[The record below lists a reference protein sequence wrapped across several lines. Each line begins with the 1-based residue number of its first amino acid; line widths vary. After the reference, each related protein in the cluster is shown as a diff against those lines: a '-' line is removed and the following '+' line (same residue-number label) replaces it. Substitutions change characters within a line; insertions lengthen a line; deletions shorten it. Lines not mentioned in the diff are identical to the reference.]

1 MAWGNIVD
9 RIWGLIVDRANLREI
24 PFRRVP
30 YTYFDL
36 DHWLGAIV
44 ASAFAW
50 LAITGL
56 LLLIWYDASNPY
68 KSTMRI
74 VNEIPYGKLLL
85 PSHLYAAHLMI
96 LSAYIHMFRN
106 FFKAAYK
113 KPREL
118 LWIVGILS
126 GVMTLNTA
134 FLGYVLIG
142 DITATDAINVGKGVV
157 TGVFGADLGNYIL
170 ALLFGTST
178 AETYNRVLAFH
189 IISAGLLALLFVVHL
204 ALFEAYGPPAD
215 PKESRWKASLSII
228 NQMRKDLAPWFPT
241 NFLYILYMTGI
252 TWGLLLAL
260 LSIALTFENIHPL
273 ISPLPGPPAGAE
285 TEHPPYPPWF
295 FLFLYKV
302 ADFVF
307 LSIQSP
313 VVISFGPLTITI
325 PESPILVPFI
335 VGVIAP
341 LLYLILVP
349 FLDRSDERHPLKRPV
364 HTAIGALIVV
374 YLIQASIWGALT
386 PGEPIHLDKAL
397 AVMLPPMIT
406 IVLGIYLLSKRHAG
420 VRVNRQGLVRGMA
433 SLYVG
438 VLLLIA
444 SGATLAL
451 RSWESVMRGGDL
463 ESLASIAIGSFGS
476 GVGLLIL
483 SMVPRIGDR
492 RVRIAQD
499 PDPRDTGTRAEAV
512 EKVVELER
520 DIPTWMIILGG
531 FYILIIIVSAIA
543 LAYIDPIAR
552 SSAISS
558 TLAIIMLALAGISHM
573 AYRTTNIL
581 PYSGDHVELKPH
593 IAVIILMVMAIVGLM
608 PR

>member
-1 MAWGNIVD
+1 MAGSNIVE
-9 RIWGLIVDRANLREI
+9 RIWNWIVDRANLREI

-68 KSTMRI
+68 NSTMRI

-118 LWIVGILS
+118 LWIVGVLA

-134 FLGYVLIG
+134 FLGYVLVG
-142 DITATDAINVGKGVV
+142 DITSSDAVNVGKGVV
-157 TGVFGADLGNYIL
+157 TGIFGTDLGNYIL
-170 ALLFGTST
+170 ALLFGTS
-178 AETYNRVLAFH
+178 ASETYKRVLAFH
-189 IISAGLLALLFVVHL
+189 IISAGLLALLFVIHL

-252 TWGLLLAL
+252 TWGLLLVL
-260 LSIALTFENIHPL
+260 LSMALSFENIHPL
-273 ISPLPGPPAGAE
+273 ISPLPGPPAGVE

-307 LSIQSP
+307 LSIQNP
-313 VVISFGPLTITI
+313 ITISLGPLSITI

-335 VGVIAP
+335 VGVVLP
-341 LLYLILVP
+341 LIYLILVP
-349 FLDRSDERHPLKRPV
+349 FLDRSDERHPLKRPI
-364 HTAIGALIVV
+364 HTAIGAMIVV
-374 YLIQASIWGALT
+374 YLIQATIWGALT
-386 PGEPIHLDKAL
+386 PGEPIHLDRAL
-397 AVMLPPMIT
+397 AVMIPPMATVAI
-406 IVLGIYLLSKRHAG
+406 GIYLLSKRHAG
-420 VRVNRQGLVRGMA
+420 IRVGRASIARGEA
-433 SLYVG
+433 AIYVG

-444 SGATLAL
+444 SGATLAI
-451 RSWESVMRGGDL
+451 RSWESIMITKGLDNIV
-463 ESLASIAIGSFGS
+463 SIALGALGS
-476 GVGLLIL
+476 GVGLMIL
-483 SMVPRIGDR
+483 SIIPRTSVSASNSSADPNT
-492 RVRIAQD
+492 RVRVEAI
-499 PDPRDTGTRAEAV
+499 GTAV
-512 EKVVELER
+512 EVER
-520 DIPTWMIILGG
+520 DIPTWMVILGG
-531 FYILIIIVSAIA
+531 FYLFIIIVSAIA

-552 SSAISS
+552 ASAIASS
-558 TLAIIMLALAGISHM
+558 LAVIMLALAGISHM
-573 AYRTTNIL
+573 AYRTTNVL
-581 PYSGDHVELKPH
+581 PYSSDYIELRPH
-593 IAVIILMVMAIVGLM
+593 IAVIILMLMSIIGLI

>member
-1 MAWGNIVD
+1 MERNSLVD
-9 RIWGLIVDRANLREI
+9 RIWGWIVERANLREI

-44 ASAFAW
+44 ASSFAW

-56 LLLIWYDASNPY
+56 LLLIWYDTSNPY
-68 KSTMRI
+68 NSTMMI

-85 PSHLYAAHLMI
+85 SSHLYAAHLMI

-118 LWIVGILS
+118 LWIVGILA
-126 GVMTLNTA
+126 GVITLNTA
-134 FLGYVLIG
+134 FLGYVLVG
-142 DITATDAINVGKGVV
+142 DITSSDAINVGKGVV
-157 TGVFGADLGNYIL
+157 TGVFGTDLGNYLL
-170 ALLFGTST
+170 ALLFGTS
-178 AETYNRVLAFH
+178 AEETYKRVLAFH
-189 IISAGLLALLFVVHL
+189 VISAALLALLFVAHL

-228 NQMRKDLAPWFPT
+228 NQLRKDLAPWFPT

-252 TWGLLLAL
+252 TWGILLVA
-260 LSIALTFENIHPL
+260 LSIALSIENIHPL
-273 ISPLPGPPAGAE
+273 VSPLPGPPAGLE

-295 FLFLYKV
+295 FLFFYKV

-307 LSIQSP
+307 LSIQSS
-313 VVISFGPLTITI
+313 ITIYLGPLSITI
-325 PESPILVPFI
+325 PESPILIPFI
-335 VGVIAP
+335 VGIALP
-341 LLYLILVP
+341 LIYLILVP

-374 YLIQASIWGALT
+374 YLIQATIWGALT

-397 AVMLPPMIT
+397 AVMLPPMATVAI
-406 IVLGIYLLSKRHAG
+406 GIYILSKKHAG
-420 VRVNRQGLVRGMA
+420 IIVARQRHVRGLA
-433 SLYVG
+433 AVYIG
-438 VLLLIA
+438 VVLMIV
-444 SGATLAL
+444 SGITLAL
-451 RSWESVMRGGDL
+451 RSWESVILTG
-463 ESLASIAIGSFGS
+463 SLDSLSPAAIGALGS

-483 SMVPRIGDR
+483 SMLPKTSTS
-492 RVRIAQD
+492 RVDTSRAQD
-499 PDPRDTGTRAEAV
+499 PQARAEAKTI
-512 EKVVELER
+512 EETGEVVREA
-520 DIPTWMIILGG
+520 PPWMVLLGG
-531 FYILIIIVSAIA
+531 FYLAIIVVSAFA
-543 LAYIDPIAR
+543 LAYIDPITRA
-552 SSAISS
+552 SAVTS

-581 PYSGDHVELKPH
+581 PYSSESIELRPH
-593 IAVIILMVMAIVGLM
+593 IAVIILMLFSIIGFF
-608 PR
+608 